1 MLLLSKMSFE
11 ECRKNGITVLILILI
26 GKIRENRISLPR
38 WKKKKKVEVQ
48 LVCSFSNEISFSFSF
63 FNKQLPFILTHSISS
78 NQTKAKAKSNQD
90 EKRKKQRKWTS
101 STTIEQ
107 IENPIRLTRAWREYE
122 QTTLTQLPAF
132 TALCKCNEHTIT
144 SNAHSYPSHH
154 FNADRDLSHWCFR
167 RLKPIQQSNEWVWR
181 TWQEKYP
188 TRWEMTIHYT
198 ANDYS
203 LFNTKQ

>member
-11 ECRKNGITVLILILI
+11 ECRKQQNGGILEKLE
-26 GKIRENRISLPR
+26 KTAFLSLAER
-38 WKKKKKVEVQ
+38 RRRKLKFNLFVHSQ
-48 LVCSFSNEISFSFSF
+48 TRFHSFSFSF

-78 NQTKAKAKSNQD
+78 NQTKTKAKANQD

-181 TWQEKYP
+181 AWQEKYP